1 MLLIVVCP
9 VLKSERGD
17 AVEGRIDS
25 LLGVDVLISSLAKL
39 ELTPYREP
47 GRLILPV
54 AVGSTKLITE
64 FEEAGADAVGTV
76 WLSSVVMLFNAPKEL
91 YIDADLD
98 TDAIIGL
105 ELAWEV
111 EDATLVD
118 CELLELELR
127 KELKDAL
134 PVDDV
139 LLTLAPLVEDAKLV
153 DNMIVG
159 LELV

>member
-1 MLLIVVCP
+1 
-9 VLKSERGD
+9 
-17 AVEGRIDS
+17 
-25 LLGVDVLISSLAKL
+25 
-39 ELTPYREP
+39 
-47 GRLILPV
+47 LPV

-64 FEEAGADAVGTV
+64 FEEAEADAVGTV